1 MANHVTTE
9 WEDIHVKLGNYLP
22 REKEESNDEIQ
33 KKVIESIQNYDPLDK
48 KTLNELNEID
58 DFENDEVLKK
68 YKEKRLKELKE
79 FNSKPHFGKLYE
91 LRKQDYIQEV
101 TNAPKDV
108 YVILLLY
115 QNYLE
120 DCLVLSKILEKL
132 AQRFILV
139 KFMRII
145 ATDCIEKFSDKDCPG
160 IIIYYNGKL
169 FRQLIPATYYFGGSG
184 RISSDK
190 VEWILGSL
198 KIIKSEVEEDPF
210 DEDNQYYAKGKKKFK
225 DDSDDDKSDSDDDG
239 RLKKDREYSWTI
251 IRK

>member
-22 REKEESNDEIQ
+22 REKEETNDEIE

-48 KTLNELNEID
+48 KTLNDLNEMD
-58 DFENDEVLKK
+58 DFENDEILKK

-79 FNSKPHFGKLYE
+79 FNSKPHFGKLFE

-115 QNYLE
+115 QNYIE

-145 ATDCIEKFSDKDCPG
+145 ATDCISSIFLIFNFKFSD
-160 IIIYYNGKL
+160 ITL
-169 FRQLIPATYYFGGSG
+169 FFNINKHIDF
-184 RISSDK
+184 
-190 VEWILGSL
+190 
-198 KIIKSEVEEDPF
+198 
-210 DEDNQYYAKGKKKFK
+210 
-225 DDSDDDKSDSDDDG
+225 
-239 RLKKDREYSWTI
+239 
-251 IRK
+251 

>member
-22 REKEESNDEIQ
+22 REKEETNDEIE
-33 KKVIESIQNYDPLDK
+33 KRVIESIQNYDPMDHKSL
-48 KTLNELNEID
+48 EQLNEIED
-58 DFENDEVLKK
+58 EENDEILKR

-79 FNSKPHFGKLYE
+79 FASKPHFGKLYE

-108 YVILLLY
+108 YVVLLLY
-115 QNYLE
+115 QNYIE

-132 AQRFILV
+132 SQRFILV

-198 KIIKSEVEEDPF
+198 KIIKSEVYDDPF
-210 DEDNQYYAKGKKKFK
+210 EDDNSYFKKNKKTFK
-225 DDSDDDKSDSDDDG
+225 DNYDDKSDSEDEDG
-239 RLKKDREYSWTI
+239 LKKDREYKWTF